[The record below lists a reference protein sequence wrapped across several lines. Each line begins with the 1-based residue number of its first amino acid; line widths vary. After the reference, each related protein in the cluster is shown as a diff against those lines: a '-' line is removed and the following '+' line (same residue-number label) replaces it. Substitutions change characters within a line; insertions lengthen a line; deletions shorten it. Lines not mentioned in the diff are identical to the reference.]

1 MLRSSVKRL
10 KADAARLLQKLHNDK
25 AVRFDFGN
33 GQLFLSAQKS
43 VIRKDAV
50 MRQRKRLA
58 RLSGER
64 MIIIIPVFRALRCH
78 AGMSHHGSSLFRDAE
93 PHPMRRERPF
103 VDAQMA
109 VHAIRDPDCVNP
121 AHLAGSGQSR
131 KDRRNIGSLHGVIQN
146 SVNAA
151 RFELGADIN

>member
-1 MLRSSVKRL
+1 MLRSSAKRL

-58 RLSGER
+58 AFPEKG
-64 MIIIIPVFRALRCH
+64 
-78 AGMSHHGSSLFRDAE
+78 
-93 PHPMRRERPF
+93 
-103 VDAQMA
+103 
-109 VHAIRDPDCVNP
+109 
-121 AHLAGSGQSR
+121 
-131 KDRRNIGSLHGVIQN
+131 
-146 SVNAA
+146 
-151 RFELGADIN
+151 

>member
-1 MLRSSVKRL
+1 
-10 KADAARLLQKLHNDK
+10 
-25 AVRFDFGN
+25 
-33 GQLFLSAQKS
+33 
-43 VIRKDAV
+43 
-50 MRQRKRLA
+50 MRQRERLA
-58 RLSGER
+58 RLSGEK

-109 VHAIRDPDCVNP
+109 VHAIRDPGCIDP

-131 KDRRNIGSLHGVIQN
+131 NHPVL
-146 SVNAA
+146 
-151 RFELGADIN
+151 LL